1 MFPNS
6 PNVRLKLLKVE
17 NQQDSIGNRV
27 IHLVEAKEVI
37 GISFSITSKEFY
49 ESLRKDTRV
58 DVAVK
63 IQSFLYDGSNL
74 VALNQTLY
82 NVERTYHAG
91 HFIELYLVESK
102 VKLGEIDGY
111 TG

>member
-6 PNVRLKLLKVE
+6 PNIRLKLLKVD

-37 GISFSITSKEFY
+37 GIKFSITSKEFY

-58 DVAVK
+58 DLAVK
-63 IQSFLYDGSNL
+63 IEGFLYDGSNL
-74 VALNQTLY
+74 IETDQLLY
-82 NVERTYHAG
+82 EVERTYHAG
-91 HFIELYLVESK
+91 HFIELYLVKSK
-102 VKLGEIDGY
+102 LKLGEIYGY
-111 TG
+111 LG